1 MRSSVALMLLVYCFS
16 TTGCSLL
23 FTKGPQPE
31 VKPPAPCTT
40 SNVAPALDTT
50 AAILTAAV
58 MVTALT
64 ATGSCS
70 TTGWDFWCTNSSD
83 AAGIWATVG
92 ISAALT
98 ALFTTSAVIG
108 FNQTASCRTSLGLEP
123 PPAAPAPLP
132 ESSFLLVPQRV
143 CPTAGDAPRTCSA
156 FVLDDVAH

>member
-1 MRSSVALMLLVYCFS
+1 MRSSVALMFVVYGLS

-31 VKPPAPCTT
+31 VKPPPPCTT
-40 SNVAPALDTT
+40 SNVAPGLDTT
-50 AAILTAAV
+50 AAILTTAV

-70 TTGWDFWCTNSSD
+70 PTGWDFWCTNSSD

-92 ISAALT
+92 VSAALA

-108 FNQTASCRTSLGLEP
+108 FNKTAACRTSLGLEP
-123 PPAAPAPLP
+123 QPVAPTPLAQ
-132 ESSFLLVPQRV
+132 SSFLLVPQQG
-143 CPTAGDAPRTCSA
+143 CPTLGDAPRICSA
-156 FVLDDVAH
+156 VVLHGVAH